1 VIILHS
7 IKIYHFLR
15 LLSHYQKKNTPKM
28 QISQLINN
36 KKLEKGGEK
45 LDVEITERASID
57 RAPHAEIHP
66 PECSIQLRSRQSF
79 KRSQHLHKRL
89 VSTPCFVLYPS
100 FLNLNPTNQL
110 YNWFET
116 FADNLARRIS
126 ERKVIWSCFYF
137 PLTKNS
143 HVKPKPHTMVRFEL
157 GAPCS

>member
-1 VIILHS
+1 MHAVESKKPSHM
-7 IKIYHFLR
+7 IKIPFASLCLSQCDYFTQYKNIYYFLR
-15 LLSHYQKKNTPKM
+15 LLSHSKKKNTPKM

-110 YNWFET
+110 YNWF
-116 FADNLARRIS
+116 
-126 ERKVIWSCFYF
+126 
-137 PLTKNS
+137 
-143 HVKPKPHTMVRFEL
+143 
-157 GAPCS
+157 